1 MTRLSLE
8 LPASLH
14 TALAHR
20 AALDA
25 SSLDEVVISLLRTGL
40 GVTPDAPTSI
50 PPPARLPTFPPSST
64 LPADP
69 IDDEALALAIRET
82 CSFYEGG

>member
-1 MTRLSLE
+1 MTLLSLE

-20 AALDA
+20 AAMDA
-25 SSLDEVVISLLRTGL
+25 RSLDDVVISLLRSGL
-40 GVTPDAPTSI
+40 GVIPDAPVTL
-50 PPPARLPTFPPSST
+50 PPPARLPTLPPAT

-82 CSFYEGG
+82 SSFYEGG